1 MKVDK
6 IPLVIGASCLAL
18 IALVLFQVRWMQHS
32 RVLLE
37 EQFNNKV
44 AMALCSAVES
54 LMEDPAGQEARR
66 SCILTGTQAA
76 SCCQELEALASS
88 ESLQKALDEAF
99 GFYQVPLNYQAGIQP
114 RSSLLEEVP
123 PNSCSLEPLLE
134 SSQHLLSVEFPD
146 KEEYILE
153 KMGFMLGASIL
164 ILIFISLVFLLANY
178 TLIRQKRARERNA
191 DFFNHMAHEF
201 RTPLTNIALASR
213 LLGRE
218 KPGLEESRFFQVIQR
233 ENRQMMQ
240 RVEHVLHL
248 AEMEDGASAMERE
261 EVNLESLLRQSIQ
274 DMEVRIQASNARV
287 SLSSE
292 VPTPL
297 ILGDS
302 FHLANAFRNLIDNA
316 IKYSRLA
323 PEIQISICRQG
334 ENFLIGFQD
343 NGVGIGPEGRSFIFE
358 KFQRLACDNLK
369 TEKGFGLGLSY
380 VKRIVDMHKGVV
392 RVVSELGKGSRFVL
406 ALPALEP
413 GE

>member
-1 MKVDK
+1 MKIDK
-6 IPLVIGASCLAL
+6 IPLIICASCLAL
-18 IALVLFQVRWMQHS
+18 IALVLFQVQWMQHS

-54 LMEDPAGQEARR
+54 LKEDPAGQEAKR
-66 SCILTGTQAA
+66 SCILTGTQTA

-88 ESLQKALDEAF
+88 QSMQKALDDAF
-99 GFYQVPLNYQAGIQP
+99 DFYKIPLNYQAGIQP
-114 RSSLLEEVP
+114 RISPEEAVP

-134 SSQHLLSVEFPD
+134 SNQHLLSVEFPD
-146 KEEYILE
+146 KEEYVLE

-178 TLIRQKRARERNA
+178 TLIRQKRAREQNA

-213 LLGRE
+213 LLGKA

-233 ENRQMMQ
+233 ENQQMME

-248 AEMEDGASAMERE
+248 AEMENGASAIKQE
-261 EVNLESLLRQSIQ
+261 EVNLEGLLRQSIQ
-274 DMEVRIQASNARV
+274 DMDMRIQASNARV
-287 SLSSE
+287 LLSSE
-292 VPTPL
+292 ITNPFVM
-297 ILGDS
+297 GDA

-316 IKYSRLA
+316 LKYARET
-323 PEIQISICRQG
+323 PEVCISISRNREHIQVS
-334 ENFLIGFQD
+334 FQD
-343 NGVGIGPEGRSFIFE
+343 NGVGISPEGKSFIFK
-358 KFQRLACDNLK
+358 KFRRLPCDGQK

-380 VKRIVDMHKGVV
+380 VKRIVEMHKGMI
-392 RVVSELGKGSRFVL
+392 RVASEMGKGSQFEL
-406 ALPALEP
+406 AFPALEK
-413 GE
+413 